1 MSWFNKFYKKGSTV
15 TRTLEID
22 ETLYWELERLSEKV
36 YDASI
41 NKLVNVAIEDILKN
55 ENIKLYEKKNT
66 LYVARS
72 FLIRE
77 QFWEG
82 LCDLKKKYG
91 ISIRLLVNISVRN
104 GLIEEGIIKEQWK
117 DCVYR
122 IVSKTVKKFLLTNR
136 LKACIILNVITKL
149 KVGITF

>member
-1 MSWFNKFYKKGSTV
+1 MENLTTICGGKKILFVVIIMVVKKLYNTSKGGINMSWFNKFYKKGSTV

-22 ETLYWELERLSEKV
+22 ETLYCELERLSEKV

-41 NKLVNVAIEDILKN
+41 NKLVNVAIEDIIKN

-72 FLIRE
+72 FLIME

-104 GLIEEGIIKEQWK
+104 GLIEEGIIKEQ
-117 DCVYR
+117 
-122 IVSKTVKKFLLTNR
+122 
-136 LKACIILNVITKL
+136 
-149 KVGITF
+149 